1 MSENV
6 KVDGLNDL
14 VRSIER
20 FNEAS
25 RTIEAAARSMND
37 AAEKMRTVLR
47 DFDYTVTCHQQFMD
61 GWVES
66 LRNELEDILPVGG
79 ETLKV
84 RVVTENGEDVFN
96 EVEVDWQDE
105 GTRASTRSTMPSPGC
120 LGEELVD

>member
-1 MSENV
+1 MSESV

-37 AAEKMRTVLR
+37 AAEKMKGVLR
-47 DFDYTVTCHQQFMD
+47 DFDYTITCHQRFMD
-61 GWVES
+61 GWVER
-66 LRNELEDILPVGG
+66 LRGELEDILPTGDEV
-79 ETLKV
+79 LKV
-84 RVVTENGEDVFN
+84 RVVTEEGRDVF
-96 EVEVDWQDE
+96 EEVDVDWEESPRQ
-105 GTRASTRSTMPSPGC
+105 STRSTVPSPGC

>member
-25 RTIEAAARSMND
+25 RTLEAAARSMND
-37 AAEKMRTVLR
+37 AAEKMRGVLR
-47 DFDYTVTCHQQFMD
+47 DFDYTIMCHQRFMD
-61 GWVES
+61 GWVER
-66 LRNELEDILPVGG
+66 LRGELEDILPVGG
-79 ETLKV
+79 EILKV
-84 RVVTENGEDVFN
+84 HVVTEEGKSVFEEIDVDLEDGVC
-96 EVEVDWQDE
+96 Q
-105 GTRASTRSTMPSPGC
+105 STRSTVPSPGC